1 MMSLDETGGAI
12 IGTVITV
19 AIILIGVSVVSG
31 FILHTKNADTRAS
44 LDRLV
49 SVINSLDDWNSTT
62 IKISMDRGAAIMG
75 FSKNSPTILKHAT
88 GVLGIV
94 HISHSV
100 KSVDHPNT
108 GVCPPDST
116 CLCAASSRFFK
127 PSYCLALNDT
137 INTIFYDNSKKGN
150 MKINLGVPVKG
161 RKGLT
166 YLVLATTLMRSYHM
180 LLNITKNNGEV
191 LIYVQELKGT

>member
-19 AIILIGVSVVSG
+19 AIILIGVSVVAG
-31 FILHTKNADTRAS
+31 LILHTRNADTRAS
-44 LDRLV
+44 MGRLV
-49 SVINSLDDWNSTT
+49 SAINLLGDGNSTVL
-62 IKISMDRGAAIMG
+62 KISMDRGSTIMG
-75 FSKNSPTILKHAT
+75 FSKSSPVTLKHAT
-88 GVLGIV
+88 GVLGII

-116 CLCAASSRFFK
+116 CLCAGSSRFFK

-150 MKINLGVPVKG
+150 MKINLGMPVKG
-161 RKGLT
+161 KKGLT
-166 YLVLATTLMRSYHM
+166 YLVLATTLMRSYHL
-180 LLNITKNNGEV
+180 LLNITKNNGDV
-191 LIYVQELKGT
+191 LIYVQDLKGT